1 MEKEN
6 KKLREK
12 YEKAE
17 RKRLFD
23 LSNRAYECDHRIK
36 AELEKEEAAKLA
48 AKLAKK
54 EAKASKQREIE
65 EMNKK
70 YEDEIKRK

>member
-6 KKLREK
+6 KKLKWRCK
-12 YEKAE
+12 ICVL
-17 RKRLFD
+17 KRVFD
-23 LSNRAYECDHRIK
+23 LSNRAYECDPRIK

-48 AKLAKK
+48 AQLAQK

>member
-23 LSNRAYECDHRIK
+23 LANRAYDWDPRVK
-36 AELEKEEAAKLA
+36 AEVEKEEAAKLA

-54 EAKASKQREIE
+54 EAKAMK
-65 EMNKK
+65 
-70 YEDEIKRK
+70 